1 MEDTKRKSNRVLRVE
16 RGFEWSR
23 IEEQVMASAYERV
36 LPITRAVPGESLARQ
51 SKAGSNGRDGATN
64 DQQRYGTG
72 A

>member
-1 MEDTKRKSNRVLRVE
+1 MEGTKRKENRVLIVE

-23 IEEQVMASAYERV
+23 LEKQVMASVYERV
-36 LPITRAVPGESLARQ
+36 LPIVRGVPATSLAQ
-51 SKAGSNGRDGATN
+51 QAKSDFSDRDRATD